1 MNRPHHPDGVCRVCR
16 LSNRRADG
24 CGVPADRRRT
34 PGAGRRAQHQPG
46 RPRREMAACPA
57 WLPLDFSPGA
67 RPARLTIAQA
77 VVNRDG
83 SLTATAIR
91 RQIRRTP
98 QASSPP
104 GAAAMKPSWPMA
116 SPSGPRPDR
125 LRHEAAWSLPPQ
137 GGSAG
142 PQDLHLPQHRIKDSF
157 LPQVILAFRA
167 RLGAENLSKM
177 LYKCLVAAS
186 TIRSF
191 SISGS
196 GKSPGFAGGAFAVA
210 KSISNRLPANCLT
223 SCWKIPIISR
233 CQVRPRA

>member
-1 MNRPHHPDGVCRVCR
+1 MFVGYPIGEPMAAVYPQIDGERPAWTACAAPAGPAAAGDGGLPGVVAAGLLAGCQA
-16 LSNRRADG
+16 RALDHRTGGREPGWVVDRDG
-24 CGVPADRRRT
+24 DSPAD
-34 PGAGRRAQHQPG
+34 
-46 RPRREMAACPA
+46 PA
-57 WLPLDFSPGA
+57 DSPGIQ
-67 RPARLTIAQA
+67 PA
-77 VVNRDG
+77 G
-83 SLTATAIR
+83 
-91 RQIRRTP
+91 
-98 QASSPP
+98 
-104 GAAAMKPSWPMA
+104 GAAMKPSWPMA

-167 RLGAENLSKM
+167 RLGPENLSKM

-196 GKSPGFAGGAFAVA
+196 GKSPGFAGGVFAVA